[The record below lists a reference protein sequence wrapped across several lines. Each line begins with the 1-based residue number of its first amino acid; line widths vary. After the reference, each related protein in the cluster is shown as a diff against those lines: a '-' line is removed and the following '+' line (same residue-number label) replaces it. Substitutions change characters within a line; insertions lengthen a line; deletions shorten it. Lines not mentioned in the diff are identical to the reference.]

1 MNGAGPG
8 FECGPSMET
17 YTSGRASSSRR
28 SPVALDEAARELL
41 HDGCRIRLQEQPY
54 QILRMLLAR
63 PGDVVPRD
71 ALRARLW
78 PDGTFVDFEH
88 SLNAAI
94 KRLRAVLG
102 DDAKSPRFI
111 ETLPRIGYRWVA
123 TRMPH

>member
-1 MNGAGPG
+1 
-8 FECGPSMET
+8 MET
-17 YTSGRASSSRR
+17 YTSGGESSSAQGRL
-28 SPVALDEAARELL
+28 VLDEAARELL

-54 QILRMLLAR
+54 QVLRMLLAR
-63 PGDVVPRD
+63 PGDVVSRD

-111 ETLPRIGYRWVA
+111 ETLPRIGYRWIA
-123 TRMPH
+123 TRMPRQTFRNTRIEVVWA